1 MPIVTKV
8 KTRTVKSFSN
18 KNIFKKLAD
27 LDKEFWWRWR
37 QLNQINNIMFYL
49 PFIFI
54 KIQFYPILTQI
65 RLSTLK
71 HLKNLVQIQIQDL
84 KWRTEYIIIYNNL
97 NEIL

>member
-1 MPIVTKV
+1 
-8 KTRTVKSFSN
+8 
-18 KNIFKKLAD
+18 
-27 LDKEFWWRWR
+27 
-37 QLNQINNIMFYL
+37 MFCL

-65 RLSTLK
+65 RLSALK

-97 NEIL
+97 NKIL